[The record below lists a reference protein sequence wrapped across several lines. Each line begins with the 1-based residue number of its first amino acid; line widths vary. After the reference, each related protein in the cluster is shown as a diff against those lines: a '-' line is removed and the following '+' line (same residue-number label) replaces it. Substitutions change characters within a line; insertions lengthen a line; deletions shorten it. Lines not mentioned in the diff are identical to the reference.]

1 MPTEIKI
8 ALFFSAIR
16 GLLEVLK
23 RNPGSIAA
31 QWAFA
36 WQGPYPQD
44 GERLSSYYRRKVK
57 FALGWLLK
65 LLFVSAVLGI
75 SAWWVPVIKNAEK
88 FLMFQCLR

>member
-8 ALFFSAIR
+8 ALFFIAIR
-16 GLLEVLK
+16 GSLEVLK

-57 FALGWLLK
+57 FALGWLLD
-65 LLFVSAVLGI
+65 F
-75 SAWWVPVIKNAEK
+75 
-88 FLMFQCLR
+88 FL